1 LTYFVGIECTLVIK
15 PENVAAVSGESV
27 ALHCASDVS
36 AGNIIWSSKDPGSS
50 PKEQIYNNNV
60 LALRFS
66 SYISVSDR
74 EDGNC
79 SLNINASL
87 TAAKR
92 YICTEADSGLEASA
106 ELIVLGMYSLFLTR
120 YFTI

>member
-1 LTYFVGIECTLVIK
+1 M
-15 PENVAAVSGESV
+15 SGEDIT
-27 ALHCASDVS
+27 LHCASNVS
-36 AGNIIWSSKDPGSS
+36 AGNILWITKDPGSS
-50 PKEQIYNNNV
+50 DIEIIYIQNITAPSV
-60 LALRFS
+60 S

-87 TAAKR
+87 AAAKR

-106 ELIVLGMYSLFLTR
+106 ELIVMSKYSLFSQCH
-120 YFTI
+120 FKI